1 MLAKKADSALT
12 PLFLT
17 NVKIKLIRNRKKLD
31 RIDNSPCIIGML
43 GSSNLSEGAMTY
55 STGRSDFRVN
65 VNLNFLK
72 L

>member
-1 MLAKKADSALT
+1 M
-12 PLFLT
+12 
-17 NVKIKLIRNRKKLD
+17 KLIRNKKKLN
-31 RIDNSPCIIGML
+31 RIDNSPCIGSL
-43 GSSNLSEGAMTY
+43 DSSNLSRGAMTY